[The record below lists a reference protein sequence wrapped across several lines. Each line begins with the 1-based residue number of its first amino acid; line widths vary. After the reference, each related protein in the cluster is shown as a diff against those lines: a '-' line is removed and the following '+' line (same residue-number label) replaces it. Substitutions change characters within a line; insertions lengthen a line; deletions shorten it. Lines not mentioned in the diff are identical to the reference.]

1 MEIKL
6 SAAKKAIILEQAL
19 HQRAESEDT
28 RSLLMRRFVD
38 SYLYVSNKLPSK
50 TFEKEPNV
58 PSNGYVE
65 PIIANAVKAALPQLL
80 DSFTNNE
87 KLSCVFR
94 SRGAMRDHQVEEIIT
109 NNVNR
114 LFLNKFDGLTF
125 LQNIIKECLIVGDA
139 VSKTFLE
146 TKKHHDSETLTD
158 WLEIADFMSNL
169 EEGWTIDL
177 PPEFGEQKKGNV
189 KGFQWKIENVI
200 APDQNGKPQQQEVI
214 SIKGDIPLIKN
225 ENELKFDHIDVSDF
239 WVDASGGH
247 IPDKCRYACHRIR
260 TTVGEGILMGF
271 DEQKL
276 ISASEFYVLDELHLP
291 DLYFSDVVGVNN
303 AKNSKDDN
311 FNSTDPYERKIAI
324 YEHYLYSSQLDPK
337 HETNLYQVTTTENEL
352 LRVEKIDVWPFDHAQ
367 IETVVGSWFG
377 RSFTDIGKPFQDA
390 ISNMKRILFQVSKMS
405 AYPSYQ
411 AVRGQFD
418 RDSLQNI
425 SRAGSVIEVTQI
437 GAVERFAALTL
448 PDQFFNSL
456 QELEQS
462 ANDSF
467 VASLGSSDTGIAPG
481 SPQIAAQT
489 LAMSIFQESLKGAIL
504 SKTFARTFL
513 APLFNRIYEI
523 IKAEGIILED
533 ENGQPI
539 KDLKLPSSG
548 EFIVD
553 VNTSGDDNAEVI
565 NLQQVIGFIGQMS
578 QIQSPV
584 INPQT
589 LFNAADQMCKR
600 FNLETTK
607 YFVDPS
613 QNIDEEAERKAKEQD
628 LITSEV
634 NKINLQKA
642 NADYQQI
649 VAKTALINA
658 QIEELIKDSHNNRVI
673 KQHESLQRMQEIANN
688 SQVKTTKNAIDQQNA
703 DTKRKAVNGEIVLAA
718 AGHSADIRDIN
729 GVR

>member
-6 SAAKKAIILEQAL
+6 SAAKKAKILEQVL

-38 SYLYVSNKLPSK
+38 SYLYVSNKLPAK
-50 TFEKEPNV
+50 TFLKEPDV
-58 PSNGYVE
+58 SSNNYVE

-125 LQNIIKECLIVGDA
+125 LQNIIKECLIVGDS
-139 VSKTFLE
+139 VSKTFID
-146 TKKHHDSETLTD
+146 TKTHHDAETLTD
-158 WLEIADFMSNL
+158 WLEVSQFLAQL
-169 EEGWTIDL
+169 QEGWEINL
-177 PPEFGEQKKGNV
+177 PPEFAEKKKGNI
-189 KGFQWKIENVI
+189 KGFEWKTEIVLV
-200 APDQNGKPQQQEVI
+200 PDQSGKPQQQEII
-214 SIKGDIPLIKN
+214 SIKGDIPLIKKEHN
-225 ENELKFDHIDVSDF
+225 LSFDHIDVSDF

-260 TTVGEGILMGF
+260 TTVGEGLLMGF
-271 DEQKL
+271 DEEKL

-303 AKNSKDDN
+303 AKNSKDDS

-324 YEHYLYSSQLDPK
+324 YEHYIYSSLLDPK
-337 HETNLYQVTTTENEL
+337 NETNLYQVFTTENEL
-352 LRVEKIDVWPFDHAQ
+352 LRVEKIDVWPFDHGQ

-390 ISNMKRILFQVSKMS
+390 LSYMKRILFQVSKMS
-405 AYPSYQ
+405 AYPSFQ
-411 AVRGQFD
+411 AVKGQYD
-418 RDSLQNI
+418 RESLHNLN
-425 SRAGSVIEVTQI
+425 RAGSIVEVAQI
-437 GAVERFAALTL
+437 GVVDRFAPLSL
-448 PDQFFNSL
+448 PDQFFNAL
-456 QELEQS
+456 QQLEQS

-467 VASLGSSDTGIAPG
+467 VSSLGNSDSGIAPG

-513 APLFNRIYEI
+513 APLFNRIYAV
-523 IKAEGIILED
+523 IKAEGIPLED
-533 ENGQPI
+533 ENGKEIQG
-539 KDLKLPSSG
+539 LKLPPSG

-578 QIQSPV
+578 QIQSAI

-600 FNLETTK
+600 FNLETAK

-628 LITSEV
+628 LIVSET

-658 QIEELIKDSHNNRVI
+658 QIEEFIKDSHNTRTI

-688 SQVKTTKNAIDQQNA
+688 AQIKTDKNTIDQQNA

-718 AGHSADIRDIN
+718 AGHAADIRDIN